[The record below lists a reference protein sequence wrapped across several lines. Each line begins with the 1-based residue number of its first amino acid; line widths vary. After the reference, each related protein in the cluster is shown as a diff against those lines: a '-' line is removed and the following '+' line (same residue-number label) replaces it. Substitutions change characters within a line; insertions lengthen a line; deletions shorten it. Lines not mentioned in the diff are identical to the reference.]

1 MQEESVYKI
10 LFSSAIIISFIQIGL
25 NIALFIY
32 IDDIHYITIDS
43 NDSNCEFDKDV
54 IHTSYA
60 AYYCL
65 LIGLIIVIILAL
77 FACIFAFII
86 LYFQDVSLSD
96 YIIEGDDT
104 ETRLIQRGKSRTI
117 NQTDFDEK
125 DTEESMGYN
134 KKPFR
139 GKLQWKDYISTY
151 DKEEL
156 EEMIETNDYK
166 PLSHEL
172 YFLLCEIKGQKPTQ
186 NPLIGRN

>member
-77 FACIFAFII
+77 LACIFAFII

-117 NQTDFDEK
+117 NQT
-125 DTEESMGYN
+125 GYQFFHN
-134 KKPFR
+134 SNCILKQSINF
-139 GKLQWKDYISTY
+139 IA
-151 DKEEL
+151 
-156 EEMIETNDYK
+156 I
-166 PLSHEL
+166 LSIFNVL
-172 YFLLCEIKGQKPTQ
+172 NRFYY
-186 NPLIGRN
+186 